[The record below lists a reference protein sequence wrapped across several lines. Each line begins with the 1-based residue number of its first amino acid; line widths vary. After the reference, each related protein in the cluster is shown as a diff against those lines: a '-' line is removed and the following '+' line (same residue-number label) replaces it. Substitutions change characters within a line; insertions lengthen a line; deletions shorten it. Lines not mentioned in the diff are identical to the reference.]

1 MNGGRTGQ
9 AGPPERTSDT
19 TVPVTQTSA
28 VIKLELL
35 LGVVWFAVWVF
46 TIIDVLSA
54 NDGAIRRLPKLGWL
68 FIVAF
73 FQVVG
78 VLAWY
83 VLGRPEGNG
92 QRGLSSY
99 ERSTPAFP
107 EYDRPG
113 RVAATDPEK
122 DEDFLR
128 QVRARAEEQRR
139 RHEQDRRAR
148 ERERDAP
155 PAAEES

>member
-1 MNGGRTGQ
+1 VNGSRTGY
-9 AGPPERTSDT
+9 AGSPGRTSDIVT
-19 TVPVTQTSA
+19 SGTQTSA
-28 VIKLELL
+28 VIKLEML

-83 VLGRPEGNG
+83 VLGRPEGPG

-99 ERSTPAFP
+99 ERSTPEFP
-107 EYDRPG
+107 EYERPG
-113 RVAATDPEK
+113 RVAASDPEK
-122 DEDFLR
+122 DDEFLR
-128 QVRARAEEQRR
+128 QVRARAEEQRKR
-139 RHEQDRRAR
+139 YEAEKRQKE
-148 ERERDAP
+148 P
-155 PAAEES
+155 PTV

>member
-1 MNGGRTGQ
+1 
-9 AGPPERTSDT
+9 
-19 TVPVTQTSA
+19 
-28 VIKLELL
+28 VIKVEVL

-83 VLGRPEGNG
+83 VLGRPEGPG

-99 ERSTPAFP
+99 ERATPAFP

-122 DEDFLR
+122 DEEFLR
-128 QVRARAEEQRR
+128 QVRARAEEQRKAY
-139 RHEQDRRAR
+139 EQSKRK
-148 ERERDAP
+148 P
-155 PAAEES
+155 EEPTAGG

>member
-1 MNGGRTGQ
+1 M
-9 AGPPERTSDT
+9 
-19 TVPVTQTSA
+19 
-28 VIKLELL
+28 IKLELL

-46 TIIDVLSA
+46 TIIDVLGA

-73 FQVVG
+73 FQVIG

-83 VLGRPEGNG
+83 VLGRPEGQG
-92 QRGLSSY
+92 PRGLSSY

-113 RVAATDPEK
+113 RVAATDPERD
-122 DEDFLR
+122 DEFLR
-128 QVRARAEEQRR
+128 QVRERAEEQRKKY
-139 RHEQDRRAR
+139 EQQKRAQQ
-148 ERERDAP
+148 EPEP
-155 PAAEES
+155 PAEA